1 MCVFA
6 TRMYTISVPAS
17 YCGVFG
23 MRPTHG
29 RVSLRGAV
37 PLAESFDTPGLLA
50 RDIDMLASGMHALLR
65 SEACSSGP
73 NAPRFDGWKVARDCF
88 DLADKSVASAIYDAV
103 VSRKELW
110 VGALGELSE
119 ISIGDDVTRKSS
131 SSHTSSSV
139 TPSTSI
145 PSVGDLE
152 SWIDIFRILQA
163 REVWLAHG
171 DWAQH
176 AMGEFGSGVRERFE
190 MASKISPQEYA
201 LAASMREEIRAHVD
215 GRIGKSVIVLPTAPT
230 VAPLLGTPSSNLDE
244 LRRRTISLCSIA
256 SLCGLPQ
263 ISLPLAMVKVDNG
276 GQDGGAPVGVSLLGP
291 RGSDEALL
299 AAAQEIVMPYSSDL
313 GED

>member
-1 MCVFA
+1 MLNEVQLALGSDTAGSVRGMSIKYASFITPTVILCLSLCASSGCQMLTTSLPLLTSMCVFA
-6 TRMYTISVPAS
+6 TRMHTISVPAS

-119 ISIGDDVTRKSS
+119 ISIGDDVTRNSS
-131 SSHTSSSV
+131 SSHPSSSV

-145 PSVGDLE
+145 PARHGGWTQRRAPCLLN
-152 SWIDIFRILQA
+152 DIA
-163 REVWLAHG
+163 E
-171 DWAQH
+171 
-176 AMGEFGSGVRERFE
+176 
-190 MASKISPQEYA
+190 KNQEQ
-201 LAASMREEIRAHVD
+201 
-215 GRIGKSVIVLPTAPT
+215 T
-230 VAPLLGTPSSNLDE
+230 VAQV
-244 LRRRTISLCSIA
+244 LR
-256 SLCGLPQ
+256 
-263 ISLPLAMVKVDNG
+263 
-276 GQDGGAPVGVSLLGP
+276 
-291 RGSDEALL
+291 
-299 AAAQEIVMPYSSDL
+299 
-313 GED
+313 